1 VARRARAAL
10 EQIWPRAAIVAL
22 ILVAW
27 WALYETGRW
36 SDLLLPS
43 PAAVWTALTSNL
55 TGPQGILVA
64 AERSILRL
72 FVGLGVAI
80 LIGTPIGMAMAGSRF
95 FQRSV
100 GSVIVGLQAIPPI
113 AWLPLAIVW
122 LGFTEKAVVF
132 VVIVGSFPAVAIAT
146 ASALRLVQPSLVR
159 TGRTLGARGW
169 RLYSRVV
176 LPAAVPEYIAGLQQA
191 WAIAWR
197 ALLAAEVLQTGARG
211 LGHLNFRALAELDTP
226 LMIATIIAI
235 MFVGVAFDWLFT
247 LVDRRVRARRG
258 LLVA

>member
-1 VARRARAAL
+1 MQRLRATLA
-10 EQIWPRAAIVAL
+10 QVWPRLAIVAS
-22 ILVAW
+22 IVLVW
-27 WALYETGRW
+27 WAVYATGYW
-36 SDLLLPS
+36 SSLMLPS
-43 PAAVWTALTSNL
+43 PAAVWTAFTSHL
-55 TGPQGILVA
+55 TGSQGLLVA
-64 AERSILRL
+64 AERSVFRL
-72 FVGLGVAI
+72 FIGLAVAVVV
-80 LIGTPIGMAMAGSRF
+80 GTPIGMAMAGSRLV
-95 FQRSV
+95 QRSV
-100 GSVIVGLQAIPPI
+100 GSVVVGLQAIPPI
-113 AWLPLAIVW
+113 AWLPLAIMW

-132 VVIVGSFPAVAIAT
+132 VVIVGAFPAVAVAT
-146 ASALRLVQPSLVR
+146 ASSLRLVAPSYIR

-176 LPAAVPEYIAGLQQA
+176 LPGAIPGYVAGLQQA

-211 LGHLNFRALAELDTP
+211 LGHLNFRALSELDTA

-235 MFVGVAFDWLFT
+235 MIVGVAVDLLFA